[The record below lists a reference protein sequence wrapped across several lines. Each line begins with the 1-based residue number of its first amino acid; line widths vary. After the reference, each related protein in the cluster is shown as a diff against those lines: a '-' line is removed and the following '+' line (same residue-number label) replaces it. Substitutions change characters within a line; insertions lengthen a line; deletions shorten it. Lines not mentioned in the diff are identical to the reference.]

1 MNMRHAWLV
10 AMSGLVGFVGT
21 ASAAMPNAKAGLWE
35 SASTTVM
42 EVGLPP
48 NVPNAAK
55 MPPEE
60 RAKLERALA
69 PGGGKPITASERVCM
84 SKETL
89 DPWDS
94 YGTGQGA
101 AADCKR
107 TVLQQSP
114 QRLRMALVCGGGKS
128 TGEADFTAVGTDR
141 VVGRITMV
149 SKSERGDSKLNVQ
162 TESRWIGADCG
173 SLKPGQRETLGS
185 R

>member
-1 MNMRHAWLV
+1 MRNTWLV
-10 AMSGLVGFVGT
+10 TMSCLVGVVGT
-21 ASAAMPNAKAGLWE
+21 SSAAMPNAKAGLWE
-35 SASTTVM
+35 SASTTVL
-42 EVGLPP
+42 EVGLPA

-55 MPPEE
+55 LPPEE

-69 PGGGKPITASERVCM
+69 PGGGKPVTTSERMCM

-107 TVLQQSP
+107 TVLQQTP
-114 QRLRMALVCGGGKS
+114 QRVKMALVCSGGKS
-128 TGEADFTAVGTDR
+128 TGEAEFTAVGTDR
-141 VVGRITMV
+141 VVGKITMLN
-149 SKSERGDSKLNVQ
+149 KNERGDSKLNVQ
-162 TESRWIGADCG
+162 MESRWVSADCG

>member
-1 MNMRHAWLV
+1 MRISSLV
-10 AMSGLVGFVGT
+10 TMSCLIGFAGNV
-21 ASAAMPNAKAGLWE
+21 SAAMPNARAGLWE
-35 SASTTVM
+35 SASTTVV

-69 PGGGKPITASERVCM
+69 PWGGKPITTNERMCM
-84 SKETL
+84 SAETL

-107 TVLQQSP
+107 TVLQQTP
-114 QRLRMALVCGGGKS
+114 QRVKMALVCSGGKS
-128 TGEADFTAVGTDR
+128 TGDADFTAVGTDR
-141 VVGRITMV
+141 VVGKITMLT
-149 SKSERGDSKLNVQ
+149 KSDRGDSKLNVQ
-162 TESRWIGADCG
+162 MESRWVGADCG

>member
-1 MNMRHAWLV
+1 MRHTWLV
-10 AMSGLVGFVGT
+10 TMSCLASFAGT
-21 ASAAMPNAKAGLWE
+21 VSAAMPNAKPGLWE
-35 SASTTVM
+35 SASTTVL

-69 PGGGKPITASERVCM
+69 PGGGKPITTSERMCM

-107 TVLQQSP
+107 TVLQQTP

-128 TGEADFTAVGTDR
+128 TGEAEFTAVGSDR
-141 VVGRITMV
+141 VVGKIMMLN
-149 SKSERGDSKLNVQ
+149 KSERGDSKLNVQ
-162 TESRWIGADCG
+162 TESRWVGADCG
-173 SLKPGQRETLGS
+173 SLKPGEREALGS